1 MKAYFIVT
9 TYGRTASYWLA
20 SLLNK
25 HPDIICSHGSLM
37 DICSPYDIQPLKER
51 TIKAHNRAGSFVA
64 RTIDQFL
71 DELENTGQA
80 KAYGDV
86 HGYDLVSVIEK
97 SNLEKTRHKIVV
109 SNLTRHPITRIESL
123 KNEWLYEITFSPI
136 LRRILSEYDPTKV
149 NMIQSRFKHID
160 FTVPDNWVFVV
171 ALLKTITSDLRELP
185 IDFNHITMERL
196 TGDPELLLHFINK
209 ITQGAVSISSSFI
222 EDMINSDR
230 YNKRS
235 NSKRFSLSVFDSW
248 EEWKRTVFKLV
259 LDKYKVWELYSS
271 FGYDL
276 SFVRRGDVGRQRQTK
291 IMADKAI
298 GRCLKVQS

>member
-1 MKAYFIVT
+1 MKAYFLVT

-20 SLLNK
+20 SFLNK
-25 HPDIICSHGSLM
+25 HPDIICSHGSLT
-37 DICSPYDIQPLKER
+37 DIPSPYDTELINER
-51 TIKAHNRAGSFVA
+51 SIRAHNLHGNFIAK
-64 RTIDQFL
+64 TIDQFL
-71 DELENTGQA
+71 DGLEKTGQA

-86 HGYDLVSVIEK
+86 HGYSLVALIKK

-123 KNEWLYEITFSPI
+123 KNQWSYKITISPM
-136 LRRILSEYDPTKV
+136 LRKILSEYAPMKV

-160 FTVPDNWVFVV
+160 FTVPENWLFVV
-171 ALLKTITSDLRELP
+171 ALLKTIISDSKELP

-196 TGDPELLLHFINK
+196 TCDPELLFHLINK

-222 EDMINSDR
+222 EEMINSDR

-248 EEWKRTVFKLV
+248 EEWKRTAFRLV
-259 LDKYKVWELYSS
+259 LDEYNLRELYSS

-276 SFVRRGDVGRQRQTK
+276 SFVRRRNIKHLQHTK
-291 IMADKAI
+291 IIVDKAI
-298 GRCLKVQS
+298 GKCLINQ